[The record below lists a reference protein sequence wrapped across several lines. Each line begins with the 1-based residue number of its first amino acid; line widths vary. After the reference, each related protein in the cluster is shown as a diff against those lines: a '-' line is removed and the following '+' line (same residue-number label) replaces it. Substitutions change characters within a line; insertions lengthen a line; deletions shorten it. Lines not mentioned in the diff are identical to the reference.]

1 MSSIA
6 EKTVGRMA
14 ARVVGR
20 NDLWARDRGL
30 SAGLRKHP
38 PACEKM
44 EASEGFKIERFAG
57 RTKKKTNDVEA
68 YGSVLKKRVRCSNTG
83 RYEVLGPCS

>member
-1 MSSIA
+1 
-6 EKTVGRMA
+6 
-14 ARVVGR
+14 
-20 NDLWARDRGL
+20 
-30 SAGLRKHP
+30 
-38 PACEKM
+38 M

-68 YGSVLKKRVRCSNTG
+68 YGSVLKKRVRCSHTG